1 MNKKYILVLNAGSAT
16 LKFKI
21 FNFSDLK
28 LVKEGIIERI
38 GLKGSFIAIGQKR
51 IISKVTNHEQAFRL
65 LISKIKDFKNSIVL
79 VGHRVV
85 HGGEEFTKPTLI
97 SKKLLAKLETYN
109 KLAPL
114 HNPVGIAC
122 IKASQKYLPKAPDV
136 AVFDTGFYQTL
147 PKQAYIYAIPLKFY
161 QKDKIRRY
169 GFHGISHQYMAEQ
182 AALKLKKPL
191 NKLNLITCHLGSG
204 CSITAIKNGQAI
216 DTSMG
221 FTPLEGLV
229 MSTRSGS
236 IDPAIPLYLM
246 RENKMSEDEV
256 NDLLNKRSGLFG
268 LSGSMDMREILV
280 KAGYAVK
287 GFKLAGKIKAKDK
300 EIARLTLDIFIYNI
314 KKYIGAYSAILGKVD
329 ALVFTGG
336 IGERS
341 EVIRRLILK
350 DLPRYKGVVIQAN
363 EEKLI
368 AELSKK
374 VKGIRLVS
382 ASKI

>member
-1 MNKKYILVLNAGSAT
+1 MNKYILVLNAGSAT

-21 FNFSDLK
+21 FNFADLK

-38 GLKGSFIAIGQKR
+38 GLMNSFIRIGCEKE
-51 IISKVTNHEQAFRL
+51 IYEVESHEQAFRL
-65 LISKIKDFKNSIVL
+65 LISRIDDLKDSIVL
-79 VGHRVV
+79 IGHRVV
-85 HGGEEFTKPTLI
+85 HGGEEFTRPTLI
-97 SKKLLAKLETYN
+97 TPKLLKKLEKYN

-122 IKASQKYLPKAPDV
+122 IKASQKYLPEAKDV
-136 AVFDTGFYQTL
+136 AVFDTGFYETL
-147 PKQAYIYAIPLKFY
+147 PKHAYIYAIPLKYY
-161 QKDKIRRY
+161 QRDKIRRY
-169 GFHGISHQYMAEQ
+169 GFHGISHQYMAGQ
-182 AALKLKKPL
+182 AALKLKKTL

-246 RENKMSEDEV
+246 RKEKMSEDEV

-268 LSGSMDMREILV
+268 LSGSMDMRELLV
-280 KAGYAVK
+280 KAGYAVA
-287 GFKLAGKIKAKDK
+287 GFKLPGKIKAKDQ
-300 EIARLTLDIFIYNI
+300 EIAKLTLDIFVYNI

-329 ALVFTGG
+329 AVVFTGG

-341 EVIRRLILK
+341 DIIRHLVLK
-350 DLPRYKGVVIQAN
+350 DFLGYKSIVIPAN

-368 AELSKK
+368 AECSKVLAK
-374 VKGIRLVS
+374 K
-382 ASKI
+382 